1 MKQKTSKG
9 TLSPR
14 KTRTTMT
21 TSTDRHQGVHPSR
34 RRTRQADK
42 RRRRIRELF
51 ADPSPK
57 VWATVCPARTTAP
70 TAPNLHPGVHPSHIP
85 APASMDE
92 RRRRIREFFADLTP
106 KEWETSLSM
115 TIAVRERLIWD
126 YDLAK
131 ARGQPREV
139 LDDLAREVLSA
150 DLEVSVTRLLIDR
163 WNSDFRW

>member
-70 TAPNLHPGVHPSHIP
+70 TAPNLGVLTRMGVQRFTGSPSNP
-85 APASMDE
+85 VLA
-92 RRRRIREFFADLTP
+92 RIRQEVRMQMVKVLVQAARVYLDQGPKALRLYLAQVQTLMDAEEVFFGA
-106 KEWETSLSM
+106 
-115 TIAVRERLIWD
+115 
-126 YDLAK
+126 
-131 ARGQPREV
+131 
-139 LDDLAREVLSA
+139 
-150 DLEVSVTRLLIDR
+150 
-163 WNSDFRW
+163 